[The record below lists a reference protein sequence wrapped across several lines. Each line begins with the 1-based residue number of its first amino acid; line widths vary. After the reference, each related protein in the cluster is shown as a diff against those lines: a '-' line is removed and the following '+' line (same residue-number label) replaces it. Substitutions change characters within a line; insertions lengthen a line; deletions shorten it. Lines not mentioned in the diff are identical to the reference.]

1 MDTKNMENK
10 EGMISQSE
18 VQKISEEGLKIYQE
32 IKHRYGEENIGKF
45 LAIETESR
53 KVYLGDTTSEAVESA
68 RKAHPD
74 KIFYVVK
81 IGFSVSEV
89 LADLRVQVET

>member
-1 MDTKNMENK
+1 MNTKNMENK

-32 IKHRYGEENIGKF
+32 IKHNYGEEDTGKF
-45 LAIETESR
+45 LAIEIESR
-53 KVYLGDTTSEAVESA
+53 DTYLSDTTSGAVESA
-68 RKAHPD
+68 RRVHPD